1 MYPGT
6 FVCNKTTYHLQKKI
20 RADWRKDPL
29 KGEWMP
35 VMLAGSAVAHHRPSQ
50 FPTLMSAK
58 GEQGV
63 GRDNTATWCGKTFYA
78 KGNWKV

>member
-1 MYPGT
+1 M
-6 FVCNKTTYHLQKKI
+6 
-20 RADWRKDPL
+20 
-29 KGEWMP
+29 
-35 VMLAGSAVAHHRPSQ
+35 MLAGSAVAHHRPSQ

-63 GRDNTATWCGKTFYA
+63 GRDNTATWCGKTIYA